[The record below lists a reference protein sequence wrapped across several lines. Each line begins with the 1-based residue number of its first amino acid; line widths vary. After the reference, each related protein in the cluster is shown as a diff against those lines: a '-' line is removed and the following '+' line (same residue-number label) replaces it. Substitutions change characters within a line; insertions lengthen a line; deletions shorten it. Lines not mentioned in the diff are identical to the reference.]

1 MIYVDLMKVKLLEV
15 VLLYVDTEVYNKND
29 KLGAYRRGI
38 YKGAE

>member
-1 MIYVDLMKVKLLEV
+1 V
-15 VLLYVDTEVYNKND
+15 VLLYADTEMYNKND